1 MRVISI
7 FVNIIRLGFLLAI
20 ILGILLWTGNFDNL
34 KGIHTLI
41 GIIVVLSLWVVG
53 LVQGF
58 QNGGSLGLAA
68 ATFVVG
74 LALLIVGLFQESWLT
89 GSGSPHW
96 IIQVLHLILG
106 LSTIALAEMIGGRV
120 RRRARGAT
128 TAA

>member
-20 ILGILLWTGNFDNL
+20 ILGIMLWTGNFDNL
-34 KGIHTLI
+34 KGIHMLI

-58 QNGGSLGLAA
+58 QKGGSLGLAA

-89 GSGSPHW
+89 GSPHW

-106 LSTIALAEMIGGRV
+106 ISTIALAEMIGGRT
-120 RRRARGAT
+120 RRRARSAP